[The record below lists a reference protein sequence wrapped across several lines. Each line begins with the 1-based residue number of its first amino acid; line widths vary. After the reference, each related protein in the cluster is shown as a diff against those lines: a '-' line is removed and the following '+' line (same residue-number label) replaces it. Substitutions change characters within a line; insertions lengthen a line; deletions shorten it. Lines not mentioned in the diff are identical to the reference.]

1 MQEQEMDQEK
11 SIKIFVTYKEK
22 HQIIETDIIKPI
34 QTGRAIADEVFEG
47 MIGDDTGDNI
57 SKENAKY
64 SELTAQYWAWKNYDK
79 IGNPDYIGFMHYRRH
94 FLFDPEYPHGES
106 TWLNKSNYYLYDYVP
121 DDYIEKNLNSYVIED
136 CIRNYD
142 VIVPKA
148 FDFRNHFAKTKRE
161 NYSKLPGQYV
171 DNYDFLLTIVKN
183 MYPEYDW
190 AVENFKKSHIEW
202 LCNMFIMK
210 KELFFEYNEFCFTVL
225 KILDELID
233 SSHYTE
239 YGRRFLGYMG
249 EFLLNIFLLHKMNT
263 KQIKISELDMAKFEN
278 MPEKEYLEP
287 AFEKNYAAV
296 AVPCSNLYAP
306 YFSVWLQSVIDS
318 SSANNNYDIVV
329 LQDDISPKNK
339 KKLLFMIENYP
350 NFSLKFFNPEKYLD
364 KSKITV
370 QKKYLNSVSSYR
382 ITLNKFM
389 KGYNKVVVAEVDMIL
404 KHDIKELYDT
414 DIKDAPIAAVVDP
427 HFIRGYN
434 LSAYRNDYALEFLK
448 LTDKFRYANTGVM
461 VLNIDEFNKNKYS
474 EKLIEMCKANTYT
487 CLEQDAMNSLFDNS
501 IYLLDAKWN
510 FLTCDEE
517 KELLDRN
524 MPAELYKIWKET
536 ERNPYIIHWTGANK
550 PWIAPDEYLAYEW
563 WNIARRTP
571 YYEEIVRR
579 NLVSVQSKPQTVPNI
594 NYPILVS
601 LINKKK
607 ILLQYWKYRILR
619 NFVFGEK
626 RKEYSAKKNKF
637 KQRYKDI
644 NDFIRMYKN
653 AY

>member
-1 MQEQEMDQEK
+1 MLEKEEK

-22 HQIIETDIIKPI
+22 HQIIETDIVKPI
-34 QTGRAIADEVFEG
+34 QTGRAIADEAFEG
-47 MIGDDTGDNI
+47 MIGDDTGDNM
-57 SKENAKY
+57 SKENDKY
-64 SELTAQYWAWKNYDK
+64 CELTAQYWAWKNYDK

-210 KELFFEYNEFCFTVL
+210 KELFFEYNEFFFTIL
-225 KILDELID
+225 KKIDELID

-239 YGRRFLGYMG
+239 YGLRFLGYLG
-249 EFLLNIFLLHKMNT
+249 EFLLNIFILHKLNT
-263 KQIKISELDMAKFEN
+263 KKIKIKELDLAVFLN
-278 MPEKEYLEP
+278 MPENEYVEP
-287 AFEKNYAAV
+287 VFKKDYAAI
-296 AVPCSNLYAP
+296 AVPCSNFYAP
-306 YFSVWLQSVIDS
+306 YLSVWLQSMVETS
-318 SSANNNYDIVV
+318 SSKNNYDIVV
-329 LQDDISPKNK
+329 LQDDISTKNQ
-339 KKLLFMIENYP
+339 KKLLEIIKNHP
-350 NFSLKFFNPEKYLD
+350 NFSLRFFNPSRYLD
-364 KSKITV
+364 KSEITI
-370 QKKYLNSVSSYR
+370 QKKYLSSVSSYR
-382 ITLNKFM
+382 VTLNKFM
-389 KGYNKVVVAEVDMIL
+389 KGYDKVIVAEVDMIF
-404 KHDIKELYDT
+404 KHDIKELFDT
-414 DIKDAPIAAVVDP
+414 DIKNAPIAAVVDC
-427 HFIRGYN
+427 FNIKNYN
-434 LSAYRNDYALEFLK
+434 LIPWLSDFVLETLK
-448 LTDKFRYANTGVM
+448 MTDKYRYTNTGVM
-461 VLNIDEFNKNKYS
+461 ILNIEEFNKNEYS
-474 EKLIEMCKANTYT
+474 EKLIEMLKTNTYS
-487 CLEQDAMNSLFDNS
+487 CLEQDAMNSLFDDS

-517 KELLDRN
+517 KEQLNRN
-524 MPAELYKIWKET
+524 MPADLYHIWKET
-536 ERNPYIIHWTGANK
+536 EKNPYIIHWCGQRK
-550 PWIAPDEYLAYEW
+550 PWNSTEEYLAYEW